1 LAQPEGANLVT
12 AIATAT
18 ADPLAGAR
26 PNRRVSRRPVRAA
39 ITGYPTASVAALY
52 LAVLVLAAAAAS
64 VVAPADPEQQDLS
77 HVLAGP
83 SGLHWL
89 GTDRLGRDVFS
100 RLLFGARVTLLDV
113 AVATAV
119 FLALGVPMGIAA
131 GYRGRW
137 LDRIVVRFAD
147 LVLAVPGIVVL
158 LMVVAI
164 FPGNDIAT
172 MIALGVI
179 GCPGLLRI
187 ARGSTLA
194 IKDELYV
201 KAARVSGLGTAAILR
216 RHVLPR
222 IAGPIIVQ
230 TSLFCATALLAES
243 GLSFLGLTRPETRG
257 PSWGNMVAEAS
268 NAMSQDPWLLVPT
281 GGALMLTVMAFG
293 LVGDAVRDATMGRAV
308 SATPLLRHRPRR
320 RAGTTSPSVQ
330 TGASLSVQTGAAL
343 SVRGLTV
350 AIGGVPVLRDVSFD
364 VAAGE
369 TVGIVGESGCG
380 KSITARA
387 VLGLLPAG
395 GSVTAG
401 SVVFDGRDLT
411 ILDEKELNRVR
422 GAGIA
427 FISQD
432 PASSLDPTFTVGSQ
446 LREVIRCHHRQPRRL
461 AQAEAE
467 RLLRMVR
474 LPDPEGVLRRRP
486 GQLSGGMAQRV
497 CIAMALAAQ
506 PKLLIADEPSTA
518 LDVTVQAEILALLRD
533 LQHRLGMA
541 VLVITHDWGVLAD
554 VCERAVVM
562 YAGEVVEA
570 ATVDELY
577 ARPRH
582 PYTAALLAANPH
594 LARSG
599 RPLPS
604 IQGTVPS
611 PGEWPIGCHFQERC
625 ALAEAACGDGPI
637 PLTGIA
643 PGHLSRCLRAAE
655 VSR

>member
-1 LAQPEGANLVT
+1 VT
-12 AIATAT
+12 AIAAG
-18 ADPLAGAR
+18 PLAGSR
-26 PNRRVSRRPVRAA
+26 VGPPVSRRPLRTAF
-39 ITGYPTASVAALY
+39 TTFPLASVAAIY
-52 LAVLVLAAAAAS
+52 VAAL
-64 VVAPADPEQQDLS
+64 VVAAVAAGLVAPDDPQQQDLS

-100 RLLFGARVTLLDV
+100 RLLFGARVTLVDV
-113 AVATAV
+113 AVATVV
-119 FLALGVPMGIAA
+119 FLAIGVPLGVAA

-147 LVLAVPGIVVL
+147 LLLAVPGIVVL
-158 LMVVAI
+158 LMVVAV

-172 MIALGVI
+172 MVALGVI

-187 ARGSTLA
+187 VRGSTLA
-194 IKDELYV
+194 IRDELYV
-201 KAARVSGLGTAAILR
+201 KAARLSGLRTAAILR

-268 NAMSQDPWLLVPT
+268 NAMSRDPWLLVPT

-308 SATPLLRHRPRR
+308 SAAPLLRHRPRR
-320 RAGTTSPSVQ
+320 RTADEPTAPPGD
-330 TGASLSVQTGAAL
+330 GAAPAL

-350 AIGGVPVLRDVSFD
+350 TLRGVTVLRDVSFD
-364 VAAGE
+364 LAAGE
-369 TVGIVGESGCG
+369 AVGIVGESGCG
-380 KSITARA
+380 KSITAKA

-395 GSVTAG
+395 GAVTAG
-401 SVVFDGRDLT
+401 SVLFDGSDLT
-411 ILDEKELNRVR
+411 VLSEKALNGVR

-432 PASSLDPTFTVGSQ
+432 PANSLDPTFTIGSQ
-446 LREVIRCHHRQPRRL
+446 LREVIRRHHAQSRRQ

-467 RLLRMVR
+467 RLLRLVR
-474 LPDPEGVLRRRP
+474 LPDPVGVLRRRP
-486 GQLSGGMAQRV
+486 DQLSGGMAQRV
-497 CIAMALAAQ
+497 CIAMALAAK
-506 PKLLIADEPSTA
+506 PKLLIADEATTS
-518 LDVTVQAEILALLRD
+518 LDVTVQAKILALLRD

-541 VLVITHDWGVLAD
+541 VLLITHDWGVLAD

-562 YAGEVVEA
+562 YAGEVVET

-577 ARPRH
+577 ARPWH

-594 LARSG
+594 LARTGQS
-599 RPLPS
+599 LPS
-604 IQGTVPS
+604 IPGTVPR
-611 PGEWPIGCHFQERC
+611 PGEWPTGCHFQARC
-625 ALAEAACGDGPI
+625 PFAEPACGESGI
-637 PLTGIA
+637 PLISTA
-643 PGHLSRCLRAAE
+643 PRHLSRCIRTEQLERA
-655 VSR
+655 

>member
-1 LAQPEGANLVT
+1 MT

-18 ADPLAGAR
+18 TDALPGSRLGPPL
-26 PNRRVSRRPVRAA
+26 PRRSLRRAFTA
-39 ITGYPTASVAALY
+39 YPLASVAAAY
-52 LAVLVLAAAAAS
+52 VVALVVAAAAAS
-64 VVAPADPEQQDLS
+64 VVAPNDPEQQDLS
-77 HVLAGP
+77 HVLTGP

-89 GTDRLGRDVFS
+89 GTDRLGRDVVS

-113 AVATAV
+113 AVATVV
-119 FLALGVPMGIAA
+119 FLALGVPLGVIA
-131 GYRGRW
+131 GYRGGW
-137 LDRIVVRFAD
+137 LDRVVVRFAD
-147 LVLAVPGIVVL
+147 LLLAVPGIVVL
-158 LMVVAI
+158 LMVVAV

-172 MIALGVI
+172 MVALGVI

-187 ARGSTLA
+187 VRGSTLA
-194 IKDELYV
+194 VRGELYV
-201 KAARVSGLGTAAILR
+201 KAAQLSGLGTPAILR

-222 IAGPIIVQ
+222 IAGPITVQ

-281 GGALMLTVMAFG
+281 GGVLMLTVVAFG
-293 LVGDAVRDATMGRAV
+293 LVGDAVRDATMERSV
-308 SATPLLRHRPRR
+308 SAAPLLRRR
-320 RAGTTSPSVQ
+320 RRPSPERRPSS
-330 TGASLSVQTGAAL
+330 TAAL

-350 AIGGVPVLRDVSFD
+350 TLDGVTVVRDISFE

-369 TVGIVGESGCG
+369 AVGIVGESGCG
-380 KSITARA
+380 KTITARA

-395 GSVTAG
+395 GAVTAG
-401 SVVFDGRDLT
+401 SVVFDGTDLT
-411 ILDEKELNRVR
+411 VLSEKQLNRVR

-432 PASSLDPTFTVGSQ
+432 PAGSLDPTFTIGSQ
-446 LREVIRCHHRQPRRL
+446 LREVIRRHHPRSRRQ

-467 RLLRMVR
+467 RLLRLVR
-474 LPDPEGVLRRRP
+474 LPDPAGTLRRRP

-497 CIAMALAAQ
+497 CIAMALAAK
-506 PKLLIADEPSTA
+506 PKILIADEPTTA

-541 VLVITHDWGVLAD
+541 VLLITHDWGVLAD
-554 VCERAVVM
+554 MCERAVVM

-570 ATVDELY
+570 APIDGLY
-577 ARPRH
+577 AGPRH

-594 LARSG
+594 LARAARS
-599 RPLPS
+599 LPS
-604 IQGTVPS
+604 IPGTVPK
-611 PGEWPIGCHFQERC
+611 PGEWPTGCHFQARC
-625 ALAEAACGDGPI
+625 PLAESACGSNPIALTRAGPH
-637 PLTGIA
+637 
-643 PGHLSRCLRAAE
+643 HLSRCIRIEELER
-655 VSR
+655 S